1 MTLHQQQAQ
10 RLSVERYSR
19 ISPLLRHCCLRL
31 SATESYQQAES
42 DLLALTGIH
51 VGHSDLHRW
60 VQQTELAVPA
70 IEETIE
76 ETSLDGGKVRVR
88 TPKGEPS
95 EWRDYKAV
103 RLNGRFYGGFFQQN
117 ADLIRWIQT
126 QSLVC
131 LLVCLGDGHAGIW
144 KLFAEVAPDDARFE
158 ILDWYHLKE
167 NLFKVE
173 AERSRL
179 EQAESYLWHGQV
191 DAALAV
197 FAQETHKSA
206 LNFCAYLHTHRG
218 RLIDYQQF
226 QADQLC
232 SIGSGAVES
241 AVKQIDRRLKL
252 SGAQWK
258 RENVNQMLRL
268 RCAYLNQALA
278 A

>member
-1 MTLHQQQAQ
+1 MHQQQAQ
-10 RLSVERYSR
+10 RLNVERYTR

-31 SATESYQQAES
+31 SATESYQQAEF
-42 DLLALTGIH
+42 DLFALTGIH

-60 VQQTELAVPA
+60 VQQAKFDALEM
-70 IEETIE
+70 EETIE
-76 ETSLDGGKVRVR
+76 EVGLDGGKVRLR

-103 RLNGRFYGGFFQQN
+103 RLNGRFYGGFFQQS
-117 ADLIRWIQT
+117 AALVRWIQT
-126 QSLVC
+126 QSLAFP
-131 LLVCLGDGHAGIW
+131 LVCLGDGHPGIW
-144 KLFAEVAPDDARFE
+144 NLFAEIAPEVQRFE

-167 NLFKVE
+167 NLFKVD
-173 AERSRL
+173 ATRSQL
-179 EQAESYLWHGQV
+179 EQAENYLWQGQIE
-191 DAALAV
+191 AALAV
-197 FAQETHKSA
+197 FAQATDKSM
-206 LNFCAYLHTHRG
+206 LNFCAYLQTHRA

-268 RCAYLNQALA
+268 RCAYLNQTLA

>member
-1 MTLHQQQAQ
+1 M
-10 RLSVERYSR
+10 ERYTR
-19 ISPLLRHCCLRL
+19 ISPLLKHCCLRL
-31 SATESYQQAES
+31 SATESYQQAEL
-42 DLLALTGIH
+42 DLFALTGIA

-60 VQQTELAVPA
+60 VQQAELDELE

-76 ETSLDGGKVRVR
+76 EISLDGGKVRVR

-103 RLNGRFYGGFFQQN
+103 RLNRTFYGGFFQQN
-117 ADLIRWIQT
+117 ADLVQWIQM
-126 QSLVC
+126 QSLAC

-173 AERSRL
+173 ADRPQL
-179 EQAESYLWHGQV
+179 EQAETYLWRGQI
-191 DAALAV
+191 DAALAL
-197 FAQETHKSA
+197 FAQATDKSA
-206 LNFCAYLHTHRG
+206 LNFCAYLQTHRA
-218 RLIDYQQF
+218 RLTNYQQF
-226 QADQLC
+226 QAEQLC

-241 AVKQIDRRLKL
+241 AVKQIEQRLKV
-252 SGAQWK
+252 SGAQRK

-268 RCAYLNQALA
+268 RCAYLNRTLA

>member
-1 MTLHQQQAQ
+1 
-10 RLSVERYSR
+10 VERYTR
-19 ISPLLRHCCLRL
+19 ISPMLKHCCLRL
-31 SATESYQQAES
+31 SATESYQQAEL
-42 DLLALTGIH
+42 DLFALTGIH

-60 VQQTELAVPA
+60 VQQTELDELEL
-70 IEETIE
+70 EETIE
-76 ETSLDGGKVRVR
+76 EVSLDGGKVRVR

-103 RLNGRFYGGFFQQN
+103 RLNGRFYESFFQQN
-117 ADLIRWIQT
+117 AA
-126 QSLVC
+126 LVQGLQMQPLAC

-144 KLFAEVAPDDARFE
+144 KLFAEVVPDDARFE

-179 EQAESYLWHGQV
+179 EQAETYLWQGQV
-191 DAALAV
+191 DAAVEL
-197 FAQETHKSA
+197 FAQATDKSA
-206 LNFCAYLHTHRG
+206 LNFCAYVQAHRG

-226 QADQLC
+226 QSDQLC

-241 AVKQIDRRLKL
+241 AVKQIDRRLKV

-258 RENVNQMLRL
+258 RENVNQMLKL
-268 RCAYLNQALA
+268 RCAYLNQTLA